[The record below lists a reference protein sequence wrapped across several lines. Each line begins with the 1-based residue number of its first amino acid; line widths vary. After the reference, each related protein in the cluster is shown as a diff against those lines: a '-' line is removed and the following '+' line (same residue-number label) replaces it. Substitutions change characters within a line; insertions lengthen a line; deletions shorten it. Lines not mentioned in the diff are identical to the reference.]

1 MSSLPIYLTIDL
13 EIEGEEEFLG
23 VVFGGEI

>member
-13 EIEGEEEFLG
+13 EIGGEEEFLG